1 MGNGACSPH
10 ASRLLKGFT
19 SQLDTNLG
27 PTATPATTS
36 AVTCRARCTVGQKRG
51 RMCDSFP
58 PTRLPCASVCLRIGG
73 AGCEHAGDR
82 ERERLWEVAGPT
94 LTLGK
99 PWCAAASRLRR
110 RQTDTTP
117 RKAGHMNRAFSNTK
131 CLELLEIEC
140 SQSEN
145 GTLQCGAGPEWHGKP
160 FFLAGHQR
168 LDTCRCPLVAS
179 QQKTAKHQMPIDSA
193 RSVS

>member
-1 MGNGACSPH
+1 MREC
-10 ASRLLKGFT
+10 L
-19 SQLDTNLG
+19 SQD
-27 PTATPATTS
+27 
-36 AVTCRARCTVGQKRG
+36 RRG
-51 RMCDSFP
+51 RVRTLP
-58 PTRLPCASVCLRIGG
+58 AQLHTPTMRRFTALHSIL
-73 AGCEHAGDR
+73 HAGDR
-82 ERERLWEVAGPT
+82 ERGRLWEVAGPT

-160 FFLAGHQR
+160 FFSAGHQR

-179 QQKTAKHQMPIDSA
+179 QQKTAKHQMNIESA